1 MRETLTVFPAWT
13 LRILLFNIENLSP
26 LMQFYRISEQKQRR
40 RLETAGRK
48 DRLSH
53 YDTIKVKS

>member
-40 RLETAGRK
+40 RLETADRK

-53 YDTIKVKS
+53 YDAIKVKS

>member
-40 RLETAGRK
+40 RLETADRK